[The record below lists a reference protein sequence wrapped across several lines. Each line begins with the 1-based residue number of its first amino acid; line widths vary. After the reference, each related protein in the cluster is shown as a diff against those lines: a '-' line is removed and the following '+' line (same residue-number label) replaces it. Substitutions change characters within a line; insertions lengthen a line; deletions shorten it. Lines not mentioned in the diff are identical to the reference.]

1 MCQARPTTTGSLA
14 GTIDEA
20 TYKSMY
26 LLTYVIRTAN
36 DTIDDN
42 AQEIII
48 TSATIMGESFVG
60 LVVVVVSDEWLGRRE
75 DLN

>member
-48 TSATIMGESFVG
+48 TSG
-60 LVVVVVSDEWLGRRE
+60 LK
-75 DLN
+75 